1 MPGTSTTSSPTQKT
15 PWGAVMLFCL
25 LFAIFGFVT
34 WLNGPLITFSK
45 LAFSLSDVEAFLVP
59 SVFYLSYFFL
69 ALPSA
74 FILKKTGMKGGMAL
88 GLLVMAVGAASF
100 GQFASMRMFPPTLIS
115 LFLVGAGL
123 SLLQTASNPYISVL
137 GPIESGAQRIALLGF
152 CNKLAGAAAPVVIG
166 AVILNGIG
174 EMQKKVDAAVN
185 PAAREAILNGL
196 AERIHMP
203 YLAMGAFLAVI
214 ALFVYKS
221 PLPNLG
227 DDANPG
233 SGKSLAQAIPQM
245 LFGFLAIFFYVGV
258 EVMAGDAVGTY
269 GRMFDLPVS
278 QTIFF
283 TTFTMISMLVGYI
296 CGFIAIPR
304 FVSQERYL
312 TLSAVLGILLT
323 IGAFFTKGYTSVAF
337 VAALGFANAMMWPA
351 IFPLGIRGLGKHTEM
366 GAALLVMG
374 IVGGSIIPYLF
385 AHYKETINFQLVFL
399 GLMLPSYAY
408 ILLFGVFAGRGR
420 PKAELAAEK
429 ANAGTIASD
438 F

>member
-1 MPGTSTTSSPTQKT
+1 MPGTSTTPSPTQKT
-15 PWGAVMLFCL
+15 PWGAVLLFCL

-88 GLLVMAVGAASF
+88 GLLVMAVGAAGF
-100 GQFASMRMFPPTLIS
+100 GQFASMRMFPPTLVS
-115 LFLVGAGL
+115 LFVIGAGL

-137 GPIESGAQRIALLGF
+137 GPIESGAQRIALLGIF
-152 CNKLAGAAAPVVIG
+152 NKLAGACAPFVIG
-166 AVILNGIG
+166 ALILKGIG
-174 EMQKKVDAAVN
+174 EMQAKVDAAADE
-185 PAAREAILNGL
+185 AARQAILNGL

-214 ALFVYKS
+214 AFFVYKS
-221 PLPNLG
+221 PLPNVG

-233 SGKSLAQAIPQM
+233 SGKSFAQAVPQM

-283 TTFTMISMLVGYI
+283 TSFTMVTMLVGYV
-296 CGFIAIPR
+296 CGLIAIPR
-304 FVSQERYL
+304 FISQERYL
-312 TLSAVLGILLT
+312 VLSAVLGIALS
-323 IGAFFTKGYTSVAF
+323 IGAFLTKGYTSVAF
-337 VAALGFANAMMWPA
+337 VWALGFANAMMWPA

-366 GAALLVMG
+366 GAAFLVMG
-374 IVGGSIIPYLF
+374 IIGGAVIPQLF
-385 AHYKETINFQLVFL
+385 AHLKETFNFQLVFL
-399 GLMLPSYAY
+399 ALMVPAYAY
-408 ILLFGVFAGRGR
+408 ILLFGVFAGRTSTAHQA
-420 PKAELAAEK
+420 KAV
-429 ANAGTIASD
+429 ASD

>member
-1 MPGTSTTSSPTQKT
+1 MPGISTTTTQTQKT
-15 PWGAVMLFCL
+15 PWGAVLMFCL

-88 GLLVMAVGAASF
+88 GLLVMAVGAAGF
-100 GQFASMRMFPPTLIS
+100 GQFASMRMFPPTLVS
-115 LFLVGAGL
+115 LFIIGAGL

-137 GPIESGAQRIALLGF
+137 GPIESGAQRIALLGIF
-152 CNKLAGAAAPVVIG
+152 NKLAGACAPFVIG
-166 AVILNGIG
+166 ALILKGIG
-174 EMQKKVDAAVN
+174 EMQATVDAAKD
-185 PAAREAILNGL
+185 PAAREAILNAF

-214 ALFVYKS
+214 AALVYKS
-221 PLPNLG
+221 PLPNIG

-233 SGKSLAQAIPQM
+233 TGKSFTQAIPQM

-269 GRMFDLPVS
+269 GRMFNLPID

-283 TTFTMISMLVGYI
+283 TSFTMVTMLVGYV
-296 CGFIAIPR
+296 CGLIAIPR
-304 FVSQERYL
+304 FISQERYL
-312 TLSAVLGILLT
+312 VLSALLGIVFS
-323 IGAFFTKGYTSVAF
+323 IGAFLTKGYISVGF
-337 VAALGFANAMMWPA
+337 VWALGFANAMMWPA

-366 GAALLVMG
+366 GAAFLVMG
-374 IVGGSIIPYLF
+374 IIGGAVIPQLF
-385 AHYKETINFQLVFL
+385 AHLKETFNFQVVFL
-399 GLMLPSYAY
+399 ALMVPAYAY
-408 ILLFGVFAGRGR
+408 ILLFGVFAGRKS
-420 PKAELAAEK
+420 PAA
-429 ANAGTIASD
+429 IAAAPAD
-438 F
+438 I